1 VIDPV
6 TIERL
11 ADTAWPAAERVA
23 LGPWHLRA
31 GAGVTRRTNSVFTAG
46 HDDLRRAELERLVE
60 AAERFYA
67 GRGLPAIFQISA
79 ATGARDLDTLLAAR
93 GYALNAP
100 SEVWTAAVGQ
110 VQRPTIADRLIM
122 QAEDPSTAWFDV
134 AFAQDGPE
142 RRRVHEEI
150 AWRSPR
156 PRVFVSAI
164 TDGRLAAC
172 AMAVGGGGQTGLFC
186 MMTRPEYRRRGLAGA
201 LLGDVATWAAG
212 QKDAGVYLQVMA
224 DNAPAK
230 ALYRAA
236 GFERRYGYHYRVKA

>member
-1 VIDPV
+1 
-6 TIERL
+6 
-11 ADTAWPAAERVA
+11 
-23 LGPWHLRA
+23 
-31 GAGVTRRTNSVFTAG
+31 
-46 HDDLRRAELERLVE
+46 
-60 AAERFYA
+60 
-67 GRGLPAIFQISA
+67 
-79 ATGARDLDTLLAAR
+79 
-93 GYALNAP
+93 
-100 SEVWTAAVGQ
+100 VWTAAVGQ
-110 VQRPTIADRLIM
+110 VQRPTIADGLIM